1 MFSSARIWTASR
13 ATRAPKIRST
23 CVSHSPT
30 QFYGYS
36 TARIR
41 ATLARFYMT
50 MHATLSAATPAPRV
64 HSRLSRRSQWH
75 RHSCP
80 CAFAKSM
87 TPRMA
92 YAALSAAADFLIANG
107 LRFFIRV
114 FTRWRKKRGLQPVR
128 RRYNLASAR
137 CKKIAISYFDSHPF
151 RPVPPA
157 YLLAGARDLRSLV
170 ACRSSLVTGFLIYR
184 TAIRNPCKALKT

>member
-23 CVSHSPT
+23 GVSHSPT

-41 ATLARFYMT
+41 ATLARFYN
-50 MHATLSAATPAPRV
+50 
-64 HSRLSRRSQWH
+64 
-75 RHSCP
+75 SCP

-184 TAIRNPCKALKT
+184 TAIRNPCNALKT